1 MEENTMQA
9 EETAVMDNS
18 TDSGESA
25 AAEET
30 TQEWND
36 EEFVSAFDETEES
49 EPSGQSQ
56 EESKR
61 TNSDVK
67 PESEKEESTE
77 KTESS
82 GDTGKAKL
90 EIGGR
95 EYTAADVEGLLSR
108 ITELQAAANTVSPE
122 REFVE
127 RMAAQAGMDVETFL
141 QDGGRM
147 LAERQIE
154 ARMAQLMG
162 QGLEESMARHVA
174 ELEVERDAQANAENV
189 RKSLGAQAQEAQ
201 NAAEA
206 KIRANVEEFAR
217 MYPDVKE
224 FPDEVIKD
232 IEQTGATPVVAYQKY
247 LLREKEKEL
256 AALRQA
262 EKNRKQTTGS
272 VKGTPKGA
280 EDAFLLGFD
289 SEFN

>member
-1 MEENTMQA
+1 MAEEVERMEETS
-9 EETAVMDNS
+9 VMDNS

-30 TQEWND
+30 AQEWND
-36 EEFVSAFDETEES
+36 EEFVSAFDETEAG
-49 EPSGQSQ
+49 EPSEESP
-56 EESKR
+56 EESKG

-67 PESEKEESTE
+67 PESEKEESAE
-77 KTESS
+77 KTEPE
-82 GDTGKAKL
+82 GNLTV
-90 EIGGR
+90 GGR

-174 ELEVERDAQANAENV
+174 ELEVERDAQANAEKARN
-189 RKSLGAQAQEAQ
+189 SSQAQAQEAQ

-206 KIRANVEEFAR
+206 QIRANVEEFAR

-247 LLREKEKEL
+247 LLHEKEKEL
-256 AALRQA
+256 ASVRQA

-280 EDAFLLGFD
+280 EDAFLAGLFSD
-289 SEFN
+289 

>member
-1 MEENTMQA
+1 MAGEMTQA
-9 EETAVMDNS
+9 EETAVMNGS
-18 TDSGESA
+18 TDSGEGA
-25 AAEET
+25 APEET
-30 TQEWND
+30 AQEWND
-36 EEFVSAFDETEES
+36 EEFVSAFDGTEETGGEEELEKESETEK
-49 EPSGQSQ
+49 
-56 EESKR
+56 EEAA
-61 TNSDVK
+61 VK
-67 PESEKEESTE
+67 PEGERTAEKAT
-77 KTESS
+77 
-82 GDTGKAKL
+82 L

-95 EYTAADVEGLLSR
+95 EYTASDVEGLLSR
-108 ITELQAAANTVSPE
+108 ITELQAAVNTVSPE

-127 RMAAQAGMDVETFL
+127 RLAAQSGMDVEAFL

-154 ARMAQLMG
+154 ARTAQLVD

-174 ELEVERDAQANAENV
+174 ELEVERDAQANADNM

-201 NAAEA
+201 NAAEEQ
-206 KIRANVEEFAR
+206 IRANVEEFAR

-224 FPDEVIKD
+224 LPDEVIKD

-247 LLREKEKEL
+247 LLHEKEKEL
-256 AALRQA
+256 AAARQA

-280 EDAFLLGFD
+280 EDAFLSGFD

>member
-1 MEENTMQA
+1 MAGEMTQA
-9 EETAVMDNS
+9 EETAVMNGP
-18 TDSGESA
+18 TDSGEGA
-25 AAEET
+25 APEET
-30 TQEWND
+30 AQGWND
-36 EEFVSAFDETEES
+36 EEFVSAFDGTEEIGGEEELEKESETEK
-49 EPSGQSQ
+49 
-56 EESKR
+56 EEAA
-61 TNSDVK
+61 VK
-67 PESEKEESTE
+67 PEGERTAEKAT
-77 KTESS
+77 
-82 GDTGKAKL
+82 L

-95 EYTAADVEGLLSR
+95 EYTASDVEGLLSR
-108 ITELQAAANTVSPE
+108 ITELQAAVNTVSPE

-127 RMAAQAGMDVETFL
+127 RLAAQSGMDVEAFL

-154 ARMAQLMG
+154 ARMAQLVD

-174 ELEVERDAQANAENV
+174 ELEVERDAQANADNM

-201 NAAEA
+201 NAAEEQ
-206 KIRANVEEFAR
+206 IRANVEEFAR

-224 FPDEVIKD
+224 LPDEVIKD

-247 LLREKEKEL
+247 LLHEKEKEL
-256 AALRQA
+256 AAARQA

-280 EDAFLLGFD
+280 EDAFLSGFD

>member
-1 MEENTMQA
+1 MEENMMQA
-9 EETAVMDNS
+9 EETAAVE
-18 TDSGESA
+18 TDGVA
-25 AAEET
+25 LEET
-30 TQEWND
+30 AQEWND
-36 EEFVSAFDETEES
+36 EEFVSAFDGAEAGEPSEES
-49 EPSGQSQ
+49 P
-56 EESKR
+56 EESKG

-67 PESEKEESTE
+67 PESEKEESAE
-77 KTESS
+77 KTEPEPE
-82 GDTGKAKL
+82 GNLTV
-90 EIGGR
+90 GGR

-174 ELEVERDAQANAENV
+174 EMEVERDAQANAEKARN
-189 RKSLGAQAQEAQ
+189 SSQAQAQDAQ

-206 KIRANVEEFAR
+206 QIRANVEEFAR

-247 LLREKEKEL
+247 LLHEKEKEL
-256 AALRQA
+256 ASVRQA

-280 EDAFLLGFD
+280 EDAFLSGFD
-289 SEFN
+289 SELN